1 MAFCTKCGTRFEAG
15 AAFCG
20 NCGATLA
27 ATAKPGMESPSNQQ
41 SGREVSVSDAAAQ
54 SAFAAAPKN
63 HVLPSTLP
71 PSPKASPKT
80 MGERVA
86 LSVLMFILGVPIMF
100 LVFIAVHWAVEGNLV
115 IEIPHGLQ
123 LRLSFLTAAFFA
135 VTTFFHD

>member
-1 MAFCTKCGTRFEAG
+1 MATCPKCQSSVSPSDRFCPD
-15 AAFCG
+15 
-20 NCGATLA
+20 CGASIAST
-27 ATAKPGMESPSNQQ
+27 
-41 SGREVSVSDAAAQ
+41 
-54 SAFAAAPKN
+54 FAAAPKN
-63 HVLPSTLP
+63 HDLPRTLQ
-71 PSPKASPKT
+71 PSPKAQPTK

-135 VTTFFHD
+135 VTTLFHD